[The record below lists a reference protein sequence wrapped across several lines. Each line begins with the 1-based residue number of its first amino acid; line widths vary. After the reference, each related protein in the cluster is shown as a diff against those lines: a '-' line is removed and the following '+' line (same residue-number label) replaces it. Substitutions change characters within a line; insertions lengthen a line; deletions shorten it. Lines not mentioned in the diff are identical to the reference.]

1 MTKNETKDS
10 NSTNKVLIF
19 GLLVG
24 ALYLGLRDWGG
35 DDEVLIQGATVKR
48 GDVEITVVERGN
60 LSAKNAAS
68 IRSEIEGR
76 ATILSMV
83 QEGTFVEAGDVVCE
97 LDTTA
102 DRPKLKVVAHGIRN
116 SLGVAFH
123 PTTDDL

>member
-10 NSTNKVLIF
+10 GSTNKVLIF

-68 IRSEIEGR
+68 TCVAMFRDAITKPRSTMHPLSKYTAKGR
-76 ATILSMV
+76 RLTSGKAEWKAPKTWSLLS
-83 QEGTFVEAGDVVCE
+83 D
-97 LDTTA
+97 
-102 DRPKLKVVAHGIRN
+102 
-116 SLGVAFH
+116 S
-123 PTTDDL
+123 